1 MRAVESY
8 ATHTIAVATADEL
21 GLAPHDVSGGSA
33 PSTIDADH
41 GASRLAARRAVR
53 ALVGPEATVVVI
65 RRPGRPPL
73 ASVGDNHPVALSLA
87 HRDGRA
93 VAIAARQKCRVGID
107 LERFDGVAAEHARY
121 FLTPREQ
128 RAAATL
134 TPTLLWVIKE
144 AAWKALSLGDDVPLT
159 ALELDID
166 HHGRL
171 RGLWLRGERRPAV
184 ATLMNP
190 WPEYLVAAVWVGG
203 VR

>member
-8 ATHTIAVATADEL
+8 ATHTIALATADEV
-21 GLAPHDVSGGSA
+21 GFAPQSA
-33 PSTIDADH
+33 IDADH

-53 ALVGPEATVVVI
+53 ALVGPDATVVVV

-93 VAIAARQKCRVGID
+93 AAIAARQNCRVGID
-107 LERFDGVAAEHARY
+107 LERFDAVAAEHARY

-144 AAWKALSLGDDVPLT
+144 AVWKALSLGDDVPLT

-166 HHGRL
+166 QRGRL
-171 RGLWLRGERRPAV
+171 RGLWLRGQRRPAI

-203 VR
+203 AR

>member
-1 MRAVESY
+1 MRGLESY
-8 ATHTIAVATADEL
+8 GAHTIALATADEL
-21 GLAPHDVSGGSA
+21 G
-33 PSTIDADH
+33 PSESVLDADRR
-41 GASRLAARRAVR
+41 ASGLAVRRAVR
-53 ALVGPEATVVVI
+53 ALVGSESTIVVV

-73 ASVGDNHPVALSLA
+73 ACVGDDHPVALSLA

-93 VAIAARQKCRVGID
+93 VAIAARQSCRVGVD
-107 LERFDGVAAEHARY
+107 LERWDGVAPEHARY
-121 FLTPREQ
+121 FLTAREQ

-144 AAWKALSLGDDVPLT
+144 AVWKALSLSDDVPLT

-171 RGLWLRGERRPAV
+171 RGIWLRGHRWPAV
-184 ATLMNP
+184 ATLMTP

-203 VR
+203 GR

>member
-1 MRAVESY
+1 MRATESY
-8 ATHTIAVATADEL
+8 ATHAIALATADEL
-21 GLAPHDVSGGSA
+21 ESPMESPVE
-33 PSTIDADH
+33 ADH

-53 ALVGPEATVVVI
+53 ALVGPDATVVVV

-73 ASVGDNHPVALSLA
+73 ACVGDDQPVALSLA

-93 VAIAARQKCRVGID
+93 VAIAAREMAGCQRCRVGID
-107 LERFDGVAAEHARY
+107 LERFDGVAPEHARY

-144 AAWKALSLGDDVPLT
+144 AVWKALSLGDDVPLT

-166 HHGRL
+166 RRGKL
-171 RGLWLRGERRPAV
+171 RGIWLRGDRRPAV
-184 ATLMNP
+184 ATLMTP
-190 WPEYLVAAVWVGG
+190 WPAYLVAAVWVGG
-203 VR
+203 GR